1 MATNAELAMFKLAK
15 RIAPDPGRGVHHDA
29 ARPDEPARGLPQG
42 RQPVDLELALWQ
54 EKFDALDSS
63 RHDS

>member
-29 ARPDEPARGLPQG
+29 ARPDEPARGYRKAG
-42 RQPVDLELALWQ
+42 SLWT
-54 EKFDALDSS
+54 SS
-63 RHDS
+63 